1 VKFLSRVGNGI
12 PLKVVIQAIPT
23 YGMRVF
29 HQSKTLQGHKFHDAS
44 ILMRTTKTRV
54 KDLLDELEEYE
65 EI

>member
-1 VKFLSRVGNGI
+1 
-12 PLKVVIQAIPT
+12 
-23 YGMRVF
+23 MRVF